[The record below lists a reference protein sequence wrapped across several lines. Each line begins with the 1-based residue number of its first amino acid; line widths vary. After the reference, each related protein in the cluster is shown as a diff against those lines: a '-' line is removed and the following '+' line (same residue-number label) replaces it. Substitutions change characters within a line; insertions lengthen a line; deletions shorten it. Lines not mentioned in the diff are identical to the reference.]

1 MAGGEMMAEFRRIAV
16 IGAGAWGTALA
27 AVLAGKGC
35 HVVIWAYEAEVADAI
50 NAKRENPL
58 FLPGAPLPASLK
70 ATGSVVEALR
80 SAGLAVVASPS
91 HVLRSVIRSM
101 APALGAGVPIVSA
114 TKGIEEESL
123 QLGSQV
129 IEDELGLRTRHSLA
143 VLSGP
148 SFAIEVCQ
156 GHPTAVV
163 LAGDDRE
170 LVKTLQTLFT
180 TPRFRVYGG
189 SDVIGVQLGGALK
202 NVIALAAGV
211 VDGLGLGHNT
221 RAALIT
227 RGLAE
232 IVRLGRAMGA
242 VPQTFYGLSG
252 VGDLVLTCTGTLS
265 RNHAVG
271 ARLGRGEK
279 LDDILRDMRTVAEGV
294 RTARAAQRLAGR
306 HGVELPLTQQI
317 CAILFE
323 GKAPRSAVQDLMERT
338 AKEELAGEP
347 PLET

>member
-1 MAGGEMMAEFRRIAV
+1 MAEFRRIAV

-27 AVLAGKGC
+27 SVLAGKHC
-35 HVVIWAYEAEVADAI
+35 HVTLWAYEADVVEAI
-50 NAKRENPL
+50 TAKRENPV
-58 FLPGAPLPASLK
+58 FLPGVTLPASLK
-70 ATGSVVEALR
+70 ATGSFAEALR
-80 SAGLAVVASPS
+80 SADLVVLASPS

-114 TKGIEEESL
+114 TKGIEEQSL
-123 QLGSQV
+123 QLGSQI
-129 IEDELGLRTRHSLA
+129 IEDELGKHARHPLA

-170 LVKTLQTLFT
+170 LVKSLQTLFT
-180 TPRFRVYGG
+180 TPSFRVYGG

-221 RAALIT
+221 RAAVIT

-232 IVRLGRAMGA
+232 IIRLGRAMGA

-252 VGDLVLTCTGTLS
+252 VGDVVLTCTGTLS
-265 RNHAVG
+265 RNHTVG

-279 LDDILRDMRTVAEGV
+279 LDEILRDMRAVAEGV

-306 HGVELPLTQQI
+306 YGVELPLTQQI
-317 CAILFE
+317 CKVLFE

-338 AKEELAGEP
+338 AKEELAGDP
-347 PLET
+347 QL

>member
-1 MAGGEMMAEFRRIAV
+1 MAEFRRIAV

-27 AVLAGKGC
+27 SILAGKN
-35 HVVIWAYEAEVADAI
+35 VPVMLWAYEADVVEAI
-50 NAKRENPL
+50 TAKHENAV
-58 FLPGAPLPASLK
+58 FLPGVPLPASLQ
-70 ATGSVVEALR
+70 ATGSFAEALKT
-80 SAGLAVVASPS
+80 ADLVVLAPPS

-101 APALGAGVPIVSA
+101 APELGAGVPIVSA
-114 TKGIEEESL
+114 TKGIEEQSL
-123 QLGSQV
+123 CLASQI
-129 IEDELGLRTRHSLA
+129 IEEELGTRVRHALA

-163 LAGDDRE
+163 LAGDDRT
-170 LVKTLQTLFT
+170 LVKSLQALFT

-211 VDGLGLGHNT
+211 VDGLGLGLNT
-221 RAALIT
+221 RAAVIT

-232 IVRLGRAMGA
+232 IIRLGRAMGA

-252 VGDLVLTCTGTLS
+252 VGDVVLTCTGTLS

-279 LDDILRDMRTVAEGV
+279 LDAILRDMRTVAEGV
-294 RTARAAQRLAGR
+294 RTSRAAQGLAARYGI
-306 HGVELPLTQQI
+306 ELPLTQQI
-317 CAILFE
+317 CAVLFE
-323 GKAPRSAVQDLMERT
+323 DKAPRSAVQDLMERT
-338 AKEELAGEP
+338 AKDELAEEP
-347 PLET
+347 QP